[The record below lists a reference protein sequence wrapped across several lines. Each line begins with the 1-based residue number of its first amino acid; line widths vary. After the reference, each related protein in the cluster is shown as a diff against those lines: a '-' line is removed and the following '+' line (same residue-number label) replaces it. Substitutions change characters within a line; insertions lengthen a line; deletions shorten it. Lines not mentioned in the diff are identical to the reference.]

1 MSSPE
6 RTPSA
11 HERARLADALEAAG
25 PDAPTL
31 CAGWTTRDLAAH
43 LASRERRPDSGPGIV
58 VAALSGWTDRVR
70 RGYAARPYP
79 DLVELVRSGPPRTSL
94 FALPGVDEAANL
106 TEHFVHCE
114 DVLRG
119 PLALD
124 DAGPPSARALDPAVA
139 DALWGA
145 LRWRARSIARRA
157 GAVIVLA
164 TPDGREHRAGPRSR
178 GGPADPPAVRLVGE
192 PGELVLLAF
201 GRGASAAVRREGD
214 PKALA
219 ALAAADLS
227 V

>member
-1 MSSPE
+1 MQ
-6 RTPSA
+6 
-11 HERARLADALEAAG
+11 
-25 PDAPTL
+25 
-31 CAGWTTRDLAAH
+31 GWTTRDLAAH
-43 LASRERRPDSGPGIV
+43 LVVRERRPDSGPGLV

-70 RGYAARPYP
+70 RGYAAAPYP

-94 FALPGVDEAANL
+94 FALPGVDERREPDGALRA
-106 TEHFVHCE
+106 
-114 DVLRG
+114 LRG
-119 PLALD
+119 RAARPLALD

-157 GAVIVLA
+157 GAVVVLA

-178 GGPADPPAVRLVGE
+178 GGPADRPPCGSSAS
-192 PGELVLLAF
+192 PASWSSLAF

-214 PKALA
+214 PQALA